1 MTRTIKVMLLPNNK
15 QQTKLFQYASVFR
28 YAYNWALRKERE
40 NIKKGQG
47 YLTNSELEERFTK
60 LKKVE
65 KYRWLSEIPEDI
77 MAQAIKEAGNA
88 YKSFLKG
95 GTNCPKFRKK
105 ERSQPSFYRDNTKVR
120 FTDTHIIVEALSS
133 GNRKNRKRMNEIRH
147 KQLNK
152 IPTNGSYH
160 DIRVSYDG
168 KNWYITAGVMV
179 PEEESNGVDKN
190 SIHNENAKKRKKEQG
205 RRAQTVYL
213 IKDIYENAGTYL
225 GEDVYRNTEIL
236 EKVKK
241 LEKRKRRLQRSI
253 ARKYE
258 KNKKGDTYYKTRNII
273 KKEKELQKLSHRLMY

>member
-1 MTRTIKVMLLPNNK
+1 MLLPNNK

-120 FTDTHIIVEALSS
+120 FTDTHIIVEDLSS

-179 PEEESNGVDKN
+179 SEEESNGVDKN
-190 SIHNENAKKRKKEQG
+190 SIHN
-205 RRAQTVYL
+205 
-213 IKDIYENAGTYL
+213 ENAGTYL

-241 LEKRKRRLQRSI
+241 LAKRKRRLLRSI